1 MASNNIKTAP
11 EYTKQF
17 SPSFVATNLVVLL
30 MFVLY
35 PFTGSILMALV
46 APGLAAAGRTGW
58 MNDDLIMRVRAVQVA
73 GQVLVL
79 VLPVLFLV
87 RFQTGSRALFAR
99 ENRVFIGI
107 TSSFNIRAVLLA
119 LAAVVLIQPFLLT
132 MMELLSLALASM
144 GEAGRKLLEEQQQ
157 LEAFLLYLTS
167 WNNPFE
173 FLLVLCVI
181 AIVPAFCEEFF
192 FRGYI
197 QNSYVTALSPFR
209 GILLTGIVFGLFHM
223 SLFNL
228 PPLVLMGWFLG
239 YVYYR
244 TASFWVPAAVHFANN
259 ALSLFMLQFQRQ
271 MPVSERSVGSILL
284 GSWSW
289 WLVVAASLM
298 LLLIVARRFH
308 GLTAGAGD
316 VVFQEG

>member
-1 MASNNIKTAP
+1 M
-11 EYTKQF
+11 
-17 SPSFVATNLVVLL
+17 VTNLVVLV

-87 RFQTGSRALFAR
+87 RFQTGSRALFSR

-228 PPLVLMGWFLG
+228 LPLVLMGWFLG

-244 TASFWVPAAVHFANN
+244 TASLWVPAAVHFANN

-271 MPVSERSVGSILL
+271 MLASERSVDSIFL

-289 WLVVAASLM
+289 WLVVVASLM

>member
-17 SPSFVATNLVVLL
+17 SPSFVVTNLVVLV

-35 PFTGSILMALV
+35 PFAGSILMALV
-46 APGLAAAGRTGW
+46 APGQVAAGRAGW

-87 RFQTGSRALFAR
+87 RFQTGSRALLSR

-132 MMELLSLALASM
+132 MMELLSMALASM
-144 GEAGRKLLEEQQQ
+144 GEEGRKLLEEQQQ

-228 PPLVLMGWFLG
+228 LPLMLMGWFLG

-244 TASFWVPAAVHFANN
+244 TASLWVPAAVHFANN

-271 MPVSERSVGSILL
+271 MPVSERSVGFFLL

-289 WLVVAASLM
+289 WLVVVASLM

-308 GLTAGAGD
+308 SLTAGAGD